1 MKRGRPHI
9 RDFFTNLKAP
19 LPWPT
24 KIHLLFGNNWR
35 KIRNLSKCCGH
46 PGEPG
51 CWQVERGPGEG
62 CWAED

>member
-51 CWQVERGPGEG
+51 C
-62 CWAED
+62 